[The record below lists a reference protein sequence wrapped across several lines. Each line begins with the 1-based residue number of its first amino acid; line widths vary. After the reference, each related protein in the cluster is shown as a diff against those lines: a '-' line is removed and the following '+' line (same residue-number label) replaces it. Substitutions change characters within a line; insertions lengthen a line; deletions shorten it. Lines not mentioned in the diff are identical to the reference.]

1 MQLSKHFELSEFTH
15 SAIARE
21 KNIDNTPSNNVVSNL
36 ENLCIHVLE
45 PARKK
50 IKTQIHITSGYRCV
64 ELNDAV
70 GGERLSQHT
79 IGEAADLRC
88 YTDFYLNNLVSAL
101 KQTGYDQLIIE
112 EIKYKKTKMNWV
124 HISYSSTRANRH
136 EFIDMRKK

>member
-1 MQLSKHFELSEFTH
+1 MQLTKHFELSEFTN
-15 SAIARE
+15 SEIARE
-21 KNIDNTPSNNVVSNL
+21 KNIDNTPSNNVVSNIL
-36 ENLCIHVLE
+36 NLCIHVLE

-64 ELNDAV
+64 ELNNAV

-101 KQTGYDQLIIE
+101 KQTDYDQLIIE
-112 EIKYKKTKMNWV
+112 EKKYKKTKMNWV

-136 EFIDMRKK
+136 EFIDMRTK

>member
-1 MQLSKHFELSEFTH
+1 MQLSKHFELNEFTH

-45 PARKK
+45 PTRKK

-64 ELNDAV
+64 ELNDEV

-101 KQTGYDQLIIE
+101 KQTDYDQLIIE
-112 EIKYKKTKMNWV
+112 EKKYKKTKTNWIHV
-124 HISYSSTRANRH
+124 SYSSTRANRH
-136 EFIDMRKK
+136 EFIDMRTR

>member
-1 MQLSKHFELSEFTH
+1 MQRSKHFELSEFTH

-45 PARKK
+45 PTRKK

-64 ELNDAV
+64 ELNDEG

-101 KQTGYDQLIIE
+101 KQTDYDQLIIE
-112 EIKYKKTKMNWV
+112 EKKYKKTKTNWIHV
-124 HISYSSTRANRH
+124 SYSSTRANRH
-136 EFIDMRKK
+136 EFIDMRTR

>member
-21 KNIDNTPSNNVVSNL
+21 KNIDNTPSNNVVYNL

-50 IKTQIHITSGYRCV
+50 INTQIHITSGYRCV

-88 YTDFYLNNLVSAL
+88 YTEFYLNSLVSAL
-101 KQTGYDQLIIE
+101 KQTDYDQLIIE
-112 EIKYKKTKMNWV
+112 EKKYKKTKMNWV
-124 HISYSSTRANRH
+124 HISYSSTRENRH

>member
-50 IKTQIHITSGYRCV
+50 INTQIHITSGYRCIK
-64 ELNDAV
+64 LNDAV

-88 YTDFYLNNLVSAL
+88 YTNFYLNSLVSAL
-101 KQTGYDQLIIE
+101 KETDYDQLIIE
-112 EIKYKKTKMNWV
+112 EKKNKKNKTNWV
-124 HISYSSTRANRH
+124 HVSYSSTRANRN
-136 EFIDMRKK
+136 EFIDMRTK